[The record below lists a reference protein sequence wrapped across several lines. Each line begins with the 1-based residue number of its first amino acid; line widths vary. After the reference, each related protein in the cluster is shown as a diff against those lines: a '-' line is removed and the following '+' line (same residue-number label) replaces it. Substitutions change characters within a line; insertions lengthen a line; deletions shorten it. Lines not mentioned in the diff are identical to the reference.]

1 MEWNMK
7 IKYKKKNNVMN
18 IYNMY
23 LSFNSLYHLQL
34 FRGQNLKY
42 IFIRFFFFSLTQA
55 HKWLFFPL
63 FVQFYAQVKYRK
75 VKKTA
80 LNLQTS

>member
-7 IKYKKKNNVMN
+7 IEYKKKNNVMN

-23 LSFNSLYHLQL
+23 LSFNSLYRLQL

-63 FVQFYAQVKYRK
+63 FVHMLKSNIERL
-75 VKKTA
+75 KKTA

>member
-1 MEWNMK
+1 
-7 IKYKKKNNVMN
+7 MN

-55 HKWLFFPL
+55 HK
-63 FVQFYAQVKYRK
+63 
-75 VKKTA
+75 
-80 LNLQTS
+80 